1 MTVGDRRSARR
12 AQPLTAAQQ
21 ELVRT
26 ASHLVDKIARA
37 IARRGG
43 ALDLDELASLG
54 RAGLVEAAQTFD
66 PSFGVNFEGFAWP
79 RVHGA
84 MKNGAKRERAE
95 HRARMT
101 AAIAASYAYAESQVD
116 EGDPMTDTERD
127 IHARIDASCDGFV
140 AAMALGY
147 FTAAARV
154 EGEEAAAERDAHA
167 RAVEALREARESL
180 PERDRRLIELHYE
193 EQLDLKEVA
202 TRLGF
207 SYISARRYHHAAVQR
222 LGARVRGRGVG
233 AAPAY

>member
-1 MTVGDRRSARR
+1 VSIGDRRSARR
-12 AQPLTAAQQ
+12 QQPLSAAQQ
-21 ELVRT
+21 ELVRS
-26 ASHLVDKIARA
+26 AAHIVDKIARA
-37 IARRGG
+37 LLRRGSV
-43 ALDLDELASLG
+43 LDVDELASLG

-66 PSFGVNFEGFAWP
+66 ASFGVNFEGFAWP

-101 AAIAASYAYAESQVD
+101 AAIAASYGYAEAQGD
-116 EGDPMTDTERD
+116 EGDPMTDTDRQ

-147 FTAAARV
+147 FTAAARAG
-154 EGEEAAAERDAHA
+154 GEDAAAERDAHA
-167 RAVEALREARESL
+167 HAVAALKAARESL
-180 PERDRRLIELHYE
+180 PDRDRALIEMHYE

-202 TRLGF
+202 AKLGF

-222 LGARVRGRGVG
+222 LGARVRARGV
-233 AAPAY
+233 APAG